1 MTPTVYGNLP
11 STRARRV
18 LLLLEELEVESDL
31 KTLDF
36 AKAEHRVGSSEEWC
50 CG

>member
-1 MTPTVYGNLP
+1 MSPTVYGNLP

-18 LLLLEELEVESDL
+18 LLLLEELGVEYNL

-36 AKAEHRVGSSEEWC
+36 AKAEHRVSLSGK
-50 CG
+50 